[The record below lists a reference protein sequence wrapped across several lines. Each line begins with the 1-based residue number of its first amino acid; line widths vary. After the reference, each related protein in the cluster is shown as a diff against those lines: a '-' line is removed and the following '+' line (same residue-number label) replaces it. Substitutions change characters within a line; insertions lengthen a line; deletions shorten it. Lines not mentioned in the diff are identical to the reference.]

1 MFWQEEKNIEYVLWD
16 SHVLLSKS
24 KSRLN
29 SQTLN
34 RKIRFLPGPCIG
46 QDSKLFCCHH
56 EQQINQIHVKKHFPQ
71 KIRVKKMFVI
81 IFSTASSDLCETHC
95 FLLYQLESR
104 DWYKRKQ
111 LEYYLKSR
119 AWILSSKSNA
129 ILSKS
134 LEIACTHVLSLF
146 IHYNFVN
153 LLFLDLR
160 FD

>member
-71 KIRVKKMFVI
+71 KIRVKKMLLSSSVLHHLTFVKHI
-81 IFSTASSDLCETHC
+81 VFSYISLNLEIDIRENSLNTTWNLE
-95 FLLYQLESR
+95 LES
-104 DWYKRKQ
+104 
-111 LEYYLKSR
+111 YL
-119 AWILSSKSNA
+119 ANPM
-129 ILSKS
+129 
-134 LEIACTHVLSLF
+134 
-146 IHYNFVN
+146 
-153 LLFLDLR
+153 R
-160 FD
+160 FFQNH